1 MFELEF
7 KTDNAIFDV
16 DTSPGSRIHATA
28 EYEVARILKNVAG
41 KIVAGNY
48 DGKIFDYTGN
58 SVGHFYFEPPEN
70 EDKDE
75 A

>member
-7 KTDNAIFDV
+7 KTDNAAFDV
-16 DTSPGSRIHATA
+16 DTA
-28 EYEVARILKNVAG
+28 EYEVARILKDVAG

-48 DGKIFDYTGN
+48 DGKIFDANGN
-58 SVGHFYFEPPEN
+58 SIGRFYFEPPEN

>member
-7 KTDNAIFDV
+7 KTDNAAFDV
-16 DTSPGSRIHATA
+16 DTS

-48 DGKIFDYTGN
+48 DGKIFDSNGN
-58 SVGHFYFEPPEN
+58 AIGHFYFEPPEKE
-70 EDKDE
+70 EDADT